1 MDKRCFNQARNLKV
15 WSIFVSRALRFLD
28 HSSNFLHNFFFFRI
42 SPSPKKQIFEE
53 IFIINEEVN
62 QSQKIK
68 RKMEQSGA
76 YAVPQGG
83 FEIIEAAHGS
93 GYSLR
98 SSQDL
103 VKKVTFLKFF
113 NKS

>member
-1 MDKRCFNQARNLKV
+1 MD
-15 WSIFVSRALRFLD
+15 
-28 HSSNFLHNFFFFRI
+28 
-42 SPSPKKQIFEE
+42 
-53 IFIINEEVN
+53 
-62 QSQKIK
+62 
-68 RKMEQSGA
+68 QSGA

-103 VKKVTFLKFF
+103 VKKQF
-113 NKS
+113 

>member
-1 MDKRCFNQARNLKV
+1 
-15 WSIFVSRALRFLD
+15 
-28 HSSNFLHNFFFFRI
+28 
-42 SPSPKKQIFEE
+42 
-53 IFIINEEVN
+53 
-62 QSQKIK
+62 
-68 RKMEQSGA
+68 MEQSGA

-103 VKKVTFLKFF
+103 VKKVTFLKIF